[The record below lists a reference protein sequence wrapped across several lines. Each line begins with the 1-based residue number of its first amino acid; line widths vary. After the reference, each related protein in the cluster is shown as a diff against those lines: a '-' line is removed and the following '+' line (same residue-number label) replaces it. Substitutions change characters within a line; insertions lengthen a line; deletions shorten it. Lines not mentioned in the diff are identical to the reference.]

1 MRLRIILCSGEHVQ
15 VHINNINR
23 REKIEDVRV
32 KAAEALEAECGRK
45 FDAKTLSFIFSGKQL
60 ANGMELFHYDV
71 RHDDSLL
78 TYIRQGADAQKAD
91 PSRQKPPKTTKEHP
105 TVPTVLDADSMS
117 VSEAASSPVGNARS
131 INTAM
136 EINSDKKEEPPQ
148 EEIKCDHCNNKPTT
162 PCKSCGC
169 YYCGLKDDEEHTLAC
184 DECGSF
190 FHMRCLPEPL
200 TKIPEDDWYCELC
213 KNDPSAVIM
222 GEKKLDLTKGRKA
235 KMLSANQKKNWGGGM
250 ACVGTTKTCTI
261 VSKDHI
267 GPIPGVHVGQLWRY
281 RINVSESGIHR
292 PPVGGIAGSSTKAAA
307 SIVLAGGYP
316 EDTDDGDEFVYT
328 GSGGYDLSGNKRMAK
343 VQSFDQELTRQN
355 RSLALAC
362 AAPVDEV
369 KGGEANDWKQSSP
382 IRVCRSY
389 KLAKVHPRY
398 APDEGVRY
406 DGLYRIVKYWK
417 ERGVSGFYVW
427 RYLFRRDDPEPSPWT
442 EEGKVRVAHLGLRM
456 IGDDTNLSR
465 NKDGKRKRP
474 NGEAASGKAGE
485 STGSSPARNK
495 GSTPI
500 NIYKPAPELTELIR
514 LDKANARLWSNMSE
528 LQFESESAYL
538 ESLTGSMLVCPICQE
553 LVQHPCTTSC
563 GHNICCGCL
572 RSSMKNY
579 GAMCPICRGSI
590 EEMQGVD
597 LKTVVNQ
604 NLVNILRALIPSYGK
619 DWILAPPITRP
630 QRAKRSS

>member
-1 MRLRIILCSGEHVQ
+1 MRLRIIFCSGEHVQ
-15 VHINNINR
+15 VHINDVNR

-32 KAAEALEAECGRK
+32 KAAHALEAECGRP
-45 FDAKTLSFIFSGKQL
+45 FDPDRLSFIFSGKQL

-78 TYIRQGADAQKAD
+78 TYLRPDASELTAKTN
-91 PSRQKPPKTTKEHP
+91 SRMTPKKVNGNATMSTTLEM
-105 TVPTVLDADSMS
+105 DSTS
-117 VSEAASSPVGNARS
+117 VSDAASSTVGGEG
-131 INTAM
+131 AM
-136 EINSDKKEEPPQ
+136 RMDMSADNEAGKKEVPHED
-148 EEIKCDHCNNKPTT
+148 IKCGHCDNLP
-162 PCKSCGC
+162 KSECRHCGC

-200 TKIPEDDWYCELC
+200 SKVPEDDWYCELC

-222 GEKKLDLTKGRKA
+222 GEKKLDLSKGRKA
-235 KMLSANQKKNWGGGM
+235 KMPSANQKKNWGGGM

-261 VSKDHI
+261 VPKDHI
-267 GPIPGVHVGQLWRY
+267 GPIPGVHVGQVWRY

-316 EDTDDGDEFVYT
+316 EDTDNGDEFIYT
-328 GSGGYDLSGNKRMAK
+328 GSGGYDLSGNKRMGR
-343 VQSFDQELTRQN
+343 VQTFDQELTRQN

-362 AAPVDEV
+362 STPVDE
-369 KGGEANDWKQSSP
+369 KIGGEAKDWKQSSP

-389 KLAKVHPRY
+389 KLSKQHPRF
-398 APDEGVRY
+398 APREGVRY
-406 DGLYRIVKYWK
+406 DGMYRIVKYWK

-442 EEGKVRVAHLGLRM
+442 EEGRIHIARLGLRM
-456 IGDDTNLSR
+456 IGDETNLSR
-465 NKDGKRKRP
+465 NKDGKRKRD
-474 NGEAASGKAGE
+474 GEAASATANE
-485 STGSSPARNK
+485 SRKKGGIPAH
-495 GSTPI
+495 
-500 NIYKPAPELTELIR
+500 IYKPTLELTELIR
-514 LDKANARLWSNMSE
+514 LDKANVRLWENMNE

-538 ESLTGSMLVCPICQE
+538 ESLSGQMLVCPICQE

-579 GAMCPICRGSI
+579 GAMCPICRGGISD
-590 EEMQGVD
+590 MKDVD
-597 LKTVVNQ
+597 LKTTVNQ

-619 DWILAPPITRP
+619 DWISATPPVARP
-630 QRAKRSS
+630 QRARRSGK